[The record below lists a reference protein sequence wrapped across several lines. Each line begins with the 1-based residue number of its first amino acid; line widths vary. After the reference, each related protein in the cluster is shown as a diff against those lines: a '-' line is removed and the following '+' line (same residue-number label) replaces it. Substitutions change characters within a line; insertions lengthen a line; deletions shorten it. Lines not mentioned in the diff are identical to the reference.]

1 MTDGMIQEAE
11 RQDLEQLWDARLRY
25 ARRRYFKA
33 AAEFHRHRL
42 EQGHRP
48 PDELDGIARQAEAEA
63 FAEYCRVLATFT
75 ELATTGKLP
84 ASEQSNV
91 TVMPR
96 RAG

>member
-1 MTDGMIQEAE
+1 MTDGVIQEEA
-11 RQDLEQLWDARLRY
+11 RRDLEQLWDARLQY
-25 ARRRYFKA
+25 ARQRYFKA

-48 PDELDGIARQAEAEA
+48 PDELDGVARQAEAEA
-63 FAEYCRVLATFT
+63 FAEYCRVLAIFT
-75 ELATTGKLP
+75 ELATNGKLP
-84 ASEQSNV
+84 EAERSNV